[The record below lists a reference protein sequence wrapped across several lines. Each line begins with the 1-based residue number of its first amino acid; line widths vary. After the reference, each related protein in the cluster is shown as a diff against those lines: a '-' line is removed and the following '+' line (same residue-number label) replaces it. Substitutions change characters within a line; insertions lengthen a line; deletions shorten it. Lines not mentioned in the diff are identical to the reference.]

1 MVLKKQTVW
10 LITML
15 SLLIVLSVFYITSP
29 GDDQYAGVTD
39 DERESENENE
49 SDDESDHTGDIPN
62 FDDDF
67 DDDLDVTGITSVE
80 DMFTTI
86 RLERQDDY
94 SEMKE
99 QLSAIVASG
108 NSSTDEI
115 NDAMEQINDLQT
127 EARKESYLEKTI
139 MQEKGYDDV
148 LVRKEDE
155 FVEITVITEELS
167 KTDANNLMQMARDEF
182 GIMDV
187 RVRFQDDEA

>member
-29 GDDQYAGVTD
+29 GDDQYAGVSDDEREMD
-39 DERESENENE
+39 DERES
-49 SDDESDHTGDIPN
+49 DDEGDQP
-62 FDDDF
+62 DDADEMP
-67 DDDLDVTGITSVE
+67 DLDDLDVTGITSID

-94 SEMKE
+94 NEMKE
-99 QLSAIVASG
+99 QLSAIVASS

-115 NDAMEQINDLQT
+115 NNAMEQINDLQAA
-127 EARKESYLEKTI
+127 ARKESYLERTI
-139 MQEKGYDDV
+139 MQEKGYRDV
-148 LVRKEDE
+148 LVRKEDD

>member
-15 SLLIVLSVFYITSP
+15 SLLIVLSVFYIASP
-29 GDDQYAGVTD
+29 GDDQYAGVSDDEREMD
-39 DERESENENE
+39 DERES
-49 SDDESDHTGDIPN
+49 DDEGDHP
-62 FDDDF
+62 DDAEEMPDL
-67 DDDLDVTGITSVE
+67 DDLDVTGITSVD

-94 SEMKE
+94 NEMKE
-99 QLSAIVASG
+99 QLSAIVASS

-115 NDAMEQINDLQT
+115 NNAMEQINDLQAA
-127 EARKESYLEKTI
+127 ARKESYLERTI
-139 MQEKGYDDV
+139 MQEKGYRDV
-148 LVRKEDE
+148 LVRKEDD

>member
-29 GDDQYAGVTD
+29 GDDQYAGVSDDDREMD
-39 DERESENENE
+39 DERES
-49 SDDESDHTGDIPN
+49 DDEGDQP
-62 FDDDF
+62 DDADEMP
-67 DDDLDVTGITSVE
+67 DLDDLDVTGITSVD

-94 SEMKE
+94 NEMKE
-99 QLSAIVASG
+99 QLSAIVASS

-115 NDAMEQINDLQT
+115 NNAMEQINDLQAA
-127 EARKESYLEKTI
+127 ARKESYLERTI
-139 MQEKGYDDV
+139 MQEKGYRDV
-148 LVRKEDE
+148 LVRKEDD

>member
-29 GDDQYAGVTD
+29 GDDQYAGVSDDEREMD
-39 DERESENENE
+39 DERES
-49 SDDESDHTGDIPN
+49 DDEGDHP
-62 FDDDF
+62 DDAEEMPDL
-67 DDDLDVTGITSVE
+67 DDLDVTGITSID

-94 SEMKE
+94 NEMKE
-99 QLSAIVASG
+99 QLSAIVASS

-115 NDAMEQINDLQT
+115 NNAMEQINDLQAA
-127 EARKESYLEKTI
+127 ARKESYLERTI
-139 MQEKGYDDV
+139 MQEKGYRDV
-148 LVRKEDE
+148 LVRKEDD